1 MKKVRIKLGIIGYLP
16 FEFNRKLV
24 KNWKSDVFEIVD
36 EIDDFYFTKDS
47 DTSNWAFSDKLL
59 SKELPIK
66 YDGDFF
72 MGITYVPI
80 EANFYCR
87 RLDQNRVVISFSEIY
102 NILKKENIPV
112 ENFILR
118 SLYASC
124 LVYLRNEHTIP
135 KSTEWLGYTH
145 DDTRGCLFD
154 MNGSNKTDVIF
165 SLNPPIICDDC
176 TNRIRQEKVPDSTT
190 NQIKKE
196 INRIRKAKYYKI
208 IQFVKRRPLISILLS
223 GIFGILMS
231 LTASIIYGALFN
243 KNKNGHHAKEY
254 FQCCNDSLK
263 VQKSTKILD
272 SSNQDSITK

>member
-16 FEFNRKLV
+16 FDFNRKLV

-36 EIDDFYFTKDS
+36 DIDDFHFTKDS
-47 DTSNWAFSDKLL
+47 DTSNWAFSDRLL

-66 YDGDFF
+66 YEGDFF

-87 RLDQNRVVISFSEIY
+87 RLDHNRVVISFAEIY
-102 NILKKENIPV
+102 NILKTENIPI

-124 LVYLRNEHTIP
+124 LVYLRNEQTIP

-154 MNGSNKTDVIF
+154 MNGSNIDDIIF
-165 SLNPPIICDDC
+165 SLDHPIICDEC
-176 TNRIRQEKVPDSTT
+176 TNRLRQEKVPDSTT
-190 NQIKKE
+190 ELIKKE
-196 INRIRKAKYYKI
+196 IKRIRKAKYYKI
-208 IQFVKRRPLISILLS
+208 AHFVKRKPLLSILLS
-223 GIFGILMS
+223 GIFGIFIS
-231 LTASIIYGALFN
+231 LSASIIYGALFTEN
-243 KNKNGHHAKEY
+243 RTSHHPYEY
-254 FQCCNDSLK
+254 FQCCHDSLR
-263 VQKSTKILD
+263 VQKPTLILNF
-272 SSNQDSITK
+272 SNRDSITK